1 MSSSNA
7 DNANT
12 VWDKQTE
19 IEVAMNNFADE
30 SATAAA
36 VGVTL
41 EGINLSF
48 CKTHVLKGIDLKIDP
63 GEFFAFLGP
72 SGCGKTTLLRLIAG
86 FESAQS
92 GRVIIGDRE
101 VSHLPPWRRNLGMVF
116 QSYALWPHMT
126 VRKNVAFGLEERHVP
141 RSRINE
147 MVDRALDLVDLLN
160 LADRRPSQLS
170 GGQQQRVALARTIV
184 IEPQVLLLDEPL
196 SNLDAKLRVQMRREL
211 RQLQRK
217 LSLTTIFVTHD
228 QEEANTTADR
238 IAVINDGVVQQIGTP
253 MMLYDHPTNL
263 FVANFLGVAN
273 VIAGKLMETNGE
285 LIFKSTDETVSMPM
299 TKGTSGLGSIVFRPQ
314 NLTILPRGAEPLP
327 GATKLAGNVEH
338 KEFLGSVVRYR
349 VAVGG
354 HFILVD
360 APHQKG
366 AQAMPEGTP
375 VMLYLNSEQVI
386 DLSQ

>member
-1 MSSSNA
+1 
-7 DNANT
+7 
-12 VWDKQTE
+12 
-19 IEVAMNNFADE
+19 MNNTLQE
-30 SATAAA
+30 LGIGTA
-36 VGVTL
+36 VSVTL

-48 CKTHVLKGIDLKIDP
+48 GKTHVLKGIDLHIAA

-86 FESAQS
+86 FESAQT
-92 GRVIIGDRE
+92 GQVIIGDKE
-101 VSHLPPWRRNLGMVF
+101 VSYLPPWHRDLGMVF

-126 VRKNVAFGLEERHVP
+126 IRKNVAFGLEERHVS
-141 RSRINE
+141 RSEINTR
-147 MVDRALDLVDLLN
+147 VDRALDLVGLLD

-184 IEPQVLLLDEPL
+184 IEPKVLLLDEPL

-238 IAVINDGVVQQIGTP
+238 IAVINDGIIQQIGTP
-253 MMLYDHPTNL
+253 MDLYDQPANL

-273 VIAGKLMETNGE
+273 VVAGNMAAEDGKM
-285 LIFKSTDETVSMPM
+285 IFRSSDGAVTVPVVE
-299 TKGTSGLGSIVFRPQ
+299 GTQGTGSIIFRPQ
-314 NLTILPRGAEPLP
+314 NLTIQPQDAEPIP
-327 GATKLAGNVEH
+327 GAVRLNGEVEH
-338 KEFLGSVVRYR
+338 KEFLGSVVRYQ

-354 HFILVD
+354 QLILVD
-360 APHQKG
+360 ASHQRGEK
-366 AQAMPEGTP
+366 AMPEGTA
-375 VMLYLNSEQVI
+375 VSLSLSGDHVI
-386 DLSQ
+386 GLSK

>member
-1 MSSSNA
+1 MHNSLQQPGA
-7 DNANT
+7 D
-12 VWDKQTE
+12 
-19 IEVAMNNFADE
+19 
-30 SATAAA
+30 SA
-36 VGVTL
+36 VSVRL

-48 CKTHVLKGIDLKIDP
+48 GKTHVLKGIDLQIEP

-86 FESAQS
+86 FESAQT
-92 GRVIIGDRE
+92 GQVIIGGKE
-101 VSHLPPWRRNLGMVF
+101 VSYLPPWQRNLGMVF

-126 VRKNVAFGLEERHVP
+126 IRKNVAFGLEERHV
-141 RSRINE
+141 SRREINTR
-147 MVDRALDLVDLLN
+147 VDRALDLVGLLE

-238 IAVINDGVVQQIGTP
+238 IAVINDGIVQQIGTP
-253 MMLYDHPTNL
+253 MDLYDKPANL

-273 VIAGKLMETNGE
+273 VVAGSMEAADGRF
-285 LIFKSTDETVSMPM
+285 IFRSSDGAVVVPVTDGL
-299 TKGTSGLGSIVFRPQ
+299 KGAGSIIFRPQ
-314 NLTILPRGAEPLP
+314 NLTIQKQDAEAMPGAIQLP
-327 GATKLAGNVEH
+327 GTVEH
-338 KEFLGSVVRYR
+338 KEFLGSVVRYQ
-349 VAVGG
+349 VSVGG
-354 HFILVD
+354 HLLLVD
-360 APHQKG
+360 APHQRG
-366 AQAMPEGTP
+366 EPAMPEGTQ
-375 VMLYLNSEQVI
+375 VSLSLTGDQVI
-386 DLSQ
+386 GLPH